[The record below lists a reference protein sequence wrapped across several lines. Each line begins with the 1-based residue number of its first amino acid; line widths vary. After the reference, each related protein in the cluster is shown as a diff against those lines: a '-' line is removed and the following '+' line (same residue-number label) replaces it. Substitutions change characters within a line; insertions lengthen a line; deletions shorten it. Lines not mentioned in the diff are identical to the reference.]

1 MLSRVEFKE
10 KDDFDFD
17 FEDDNLSAEDEE
29 YEEEDFS
36 DDFDFSFEAEELG
49 VNDCFSA
56 CSGGQNLKFAS
67 SPLEDTDFFGGDL
80 FGSVSFWGTHHLF
93 SPLFSHYSIKSL
105 KDVVVGNKCTLSD
118 VYHQFLR
125 DIVSSGNGKVNIT
138 FEHICGGSYKENRNA
153 FISFI
158 GLLIDYSYTVFNITS
173 VGVYELVLNSSEL
186 KIELILF
193 FDPCDFSLTKV
204 VMKENS

>member
-10 KDDFDFD
+10 KDDFDFS
-17 FEDDNLSAEDEE
+17 FEDDNLSAEEEE
-29 YEEEDFS
+29 YAN
-36 DDFDFSFEAEELG
+36 DFSFEPEKS
-49 VNDCFSA
+49 D
-56 CSGGQNLKFAS
+56 FAS

-80 FGSVSFWGTHHLF
+80 FGSVSFWGTHNLF

-105 KDVVVGNKCTLSD
+105 KDVVIGSKCTLSD

-158 GLLIDYSYTVFNITS
+158 GLLIDYSYTVYNITS